1 MLRHLPVLVLS
12 LTTLSQVA
20 SAAEPLAD
28 GHAGTLLQQQAC
40 RSDVL
45 RYCSDLQTKGDY
57 AMADCLK
64 ANADKLKPD
73 CRTALEHAS
82 R

>member
-1 MLRHLPVLVLS
+1 MIRYVPVLVLS
-12 LTTLSQVA
+12 LTALSQVV
-20 SAAEPLAD
+20 AAQEPLMA

-45 RYCSDLQTKGDY
+45 RYCSDIQAKGDY

-64 ANADKLKPD
+64 ANADKLKPE
-73 CRTALEHAS
+73 CRAALTHAS